1 MAGNAG
7 MWLNQLMMAMI
18 RGVDAAAGIPI
29 QLCTEE
35 GKEGLVNVKQA
46 DVQGVRLEVAEADNS
61 VK

>member
-1 MAGNAG
+1 
-7 MWLNQLMMAMI
+7 MMAMK

-35 GKEGLVNVKQA
+35 SKEGLVNVKQA